1 MKTPW
6 LARTIQVA
14 ARGQFTNLL
23 LALVF
28 GFTLAACNPAP
39 KPAAVAVSLPAKV
52 YFDVGSAAV
61 DAEGSKTIAK
71 VADRIKKD
79 NLKVAIT
86 GYTDKTGDV
95 AKNEE
100 LAKSRA
106 MAVRDALKA
115 GGVAEANM
123 AMKPP
128 LFVEAGAGGS
138 DAEARRVEIN
148 TQ

>member
-1 MKTPW
+1 MVGSHHPGSRSGAVHEPVTG
-6 LARTIQVA
+6 LG
-14 ARGQFTNLL
+14 RGIH
-23 LALVF
+23 AGRVRSR
-28 GFTLAACNPAP
+28 ADAPAG
-39 KPAAVAVSLPAKV
+39 AVSLPAKV

-61 DAEGSKTIAK
+61 GAEGSKTMAK
-71 VADRIKKD
+71 VADLIKKD

-106 MAVRDALKA
+106 LAVRDALKT
-115 GGVAEANM
+115 GGVAEANL

-148 TQ
+148 QQ

>member
-6 LARTIQVA
+6 LARTIRVA
-14 ARGQFTNLL
+14 ARGQFMNLL
-23 LALVF
+23 LALVV
-28 GFTLAACNPAP
+28 GFTLAACGPAP
-39 KPAAVAVSLPAKV
+39 TPPAGAVSLPAKV

-61 DAEGSKTIAK
+61 GAEGSKTIAK
-71 VADRIKKD
+71 VADLIKKD

-95 AKNEE
+95 AKNEG

-106 MAVRDALKA
+106 LAVRDALKT
-115 GGVAEANM
+115 GGVAEANL

-148 TQ
+148 QQ